1 MTKLILVM
9 GLPGSGKTTLSKKLT
24 EKLDAVWLN
33 ADEIRKKYNDWDFSE
48 EGRLRQSLRMKDLS
62 NNFLTQGKCVI
73 ADFICPTPKTREN
86 FNPDIII
93 WVDTIKK
100 CKFEDTN
107 SMFVPPEKYDLR
119 VTTKDS
125 EKWSSEILNLILKRQ
140 KK

>member
-1 MTKLILVM
+1 M

-48 EGRLRQSLRMKDLS
+48 AGRLRQSLRMKDLS
-62 NNFLTQGKCVI
+62 NSFLKKGKSVI

-125 EKWSSEILNLILKRQ
+125 EKWSSEILNLILKR
-140 KK
+140 

>member
-73 ADFICPTPKTREN
+73 ADFICPTPKTRKN

>member
-48 EGRLRQSLRMKDLS
+48 AGRLRQSLRMKDLS
-62 NNFLTQGKCVI
+62 NSFLKKGKSVI

-119 VTTKDS
+119 VTTKES
-125 EKWSSEILNLILKRQ
+125 EKWSSEILNLILKR
-140 KK
+140 